1 MAQFYNLDEAS
12 ARLGV
17 SPEEFKKKLR
27 EEWKSVR
34 SFRDGATLRFRA
46 ADIDELARTLGQ
58 ASDPGLPLG
67 SAAGPLSDSSEE
79 LSLEPPK
86 PPASKPKPG
95 SGKNLTSPSG
105 KNLKPPSGT
114 KAGREAPLFLSDDS
128 DDIFALPTEDASKP
142 KSKPKRGKTDSDVR
156 LDQTPQVGGIGGGA
170 TEEIELDLPPA
181 SGVGLGKSSGKLTAP
196 KSSGKMSGGAK
207 IPGPTD
213 SADDGSSEFELSL
226 DSDSDSF
233 ELKLTDDSSEEDALG
248 GALPS
253 GGGVQSGI
261 NLGRPSDSGVSLEK
275 KGKSKPPVAE
285 DDSDVSFE
293 LEMDTTGGPKSRPIP
308 SAASGGMG
316 DEGSSEFELTL
327 DDSDGSES
335 MNALAAGEQNSGDIF
350 ETDFELPV
358 MDGDE
363 SGSEVLA
370 VDSADTD
377 LENSDFDLAID
388 EADAPADDE
397 SASQVVLMDDDGEP
411 MLDADDAVALEDEPM
426 VEEDDENLQ
435 ALGGKSRS
443 RGVVETRVVEREKI
457 VAPPPPKWGI
467 VPLLALAPT
476 FLVVVFGSLMGFE
489 VIRSM
494 SGYQQPAA
502 APIVRPLTK
511 AFGWS
516 TGD

>member
-17 SPEEFKKKLR
+17 TPEEFKRKLR
-27 EEWKSVR
+27 DEWKSVR

-46 ADIDELARTLGQ
+46 ADIDELARTLGA

-67 SAAGPLSDSSEE
+67 DAAPLSDSSEE

-86 PPASKPKPG
+86 TPASKPKVG
-95 SGKNLTSPSG
+95 SGRNLNAPSG
-105 KNLKPPSGT
+105 KNLKPPANKPKVG
-114 KAGREAPLFLSDDS
+114 ADAPLFLGDDS
-128 DDIFALPTEDASKP
+128 DDIFALPSDDAKP
-142 KSKPKRGKTDSDVR
+142 KSKPRPGAKTDSDVR
-156 LDQTPQVGGIGGGA
+156 LDQTPAAGGGGGGA
-170 TEEIELDLPPA
+170 TEEIELELPPA
-181 SGVGLGKSSGKLTAP
+181 SGVGLGKSSAKLTGP
-196 KSSGKMSGGAK
+196 KSSGKLAGGGAK

-213 SADDGSSEFELSL
+213 SPDDGSSEFELSL

-233 ELKLTDDSSEEDALG
+233 ELQLTDDSSEEDALG
-248 GALPS
+248 GTVLP
-253 GGGVQSGI
+253 GGGAQSGI

-275 KGKSKPPVAE
+275 KSRPPVTP
-285 DDSDVSFE
+285 DDSDGSFE
-293 LEMDTTGGPKSRPIP
+293 LELDPPTGGPKSRPIP
-308 SAASGGMG
+308 SAANSGGGMT

-335 MNALAAGEQNSGDIF
+335 MNALAADAQTGGDIF

-363 SGSEVLA
+363 SGSEVLQ

-388 EADAPADDE
+388 EGDAPADDE
-397 SASQVVLMDDDGEP
+397 SASQVVLMDDEPLVDGDE
-411 MLDADDAVALEDEPM
+411 AVALEDEPA
-426 VEEDDENLQ
+426 VVEDDDDHLA
-435 ALGGKSRS
+435 ALGGRT
-443 RGVVETRVVEREKI
+443 RTVVETRTEVVEK
-457 VAPPPPKWGI
+457 VVPPPPPRWGL
-467 VPLLALAPT
+467 VPVLALAPT
-476 FLVVVFGSLMGFE
+476 FLIVVFGSLMGFE

-494 SGYQQPAA
+494 AGYQQPAA
-502 APIVRPLTK
+502 APIVRPIAK
-511 AFGWS
+511 DVFKWP